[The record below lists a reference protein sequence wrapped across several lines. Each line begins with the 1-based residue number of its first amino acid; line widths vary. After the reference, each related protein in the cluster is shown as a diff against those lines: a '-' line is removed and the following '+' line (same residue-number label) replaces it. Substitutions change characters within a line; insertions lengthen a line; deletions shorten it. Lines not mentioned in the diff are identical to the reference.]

1 MTTLTNHDDIVKAW
15 VERSPSDLNFPPP
28 CFHHMEGEMVE
39 WNSEAKTL
47 IARYPTRPQFQNP
60 RGYMLGGFVVAALDN
75 TLGPLSY
82 LSEAPSV
89 TMQLN
94 TTYIRPAAPH
104 YEYIEI
110 HAVISELTSSK
121 VYSSAEARSPEGK
134 LLSSVQAI
142 SHIVK

>member
-1 MTTLTNHDDIVKAW
+1 
-15 VERSPSDLNFPPP
+15 
-28 CFHHMEGEMVE
+28 MEGHMVE
-39 WNSEAKTL
+39 WNPTVKTL
-47 IARYPTRPQFQNP
+47 IARYPLKPEFQNP
-60 RGYMLGGFVVAALDN
+60 RQYMQGGFVVAALDN

-82 LSEAPSV
+82 LSGAPSV

-104 YEYIEI
+104 YDYIEI
-110 HAVISELTSSK
+110 HAVINEMTSSK